1 MKSTIE
7 TYRGIEIWFDTD
19 LESFQCDIDDERSVK
34 KAYKPLKK
42 FIDDYLKEN
51 NDFKPF
57 SIECAPNGYGVSDKF
72 IRIVG
77 IRKDGRFIMEDKD
90 GNKDQLSEYDEKDYM
105 LVNPDNKQLWLELE
119 KIKSEREQ
127 LNQREKEVKDKF
139 KIVTVKD
146 VKPNYLPK

>member
-51 NDFKPF
+51 HDFKPF
-57 SIECAPNGYGVSDKF
+57 NVEANPNTYSFRNSIV
-72 IRIVG
+72 RITG
-77 IRKDGRFIMEDKD
+77 IRKDGRFITEDKD
-90 GNKDQLSEYDEKDYM
+90 GKTGQLSEYDEKD
-105 LVNPDNKQLWLELE
+105 LILINTDNKQLWLELE
-119 KIKSEREQ
+119 KIKSERER
-127 LNQREKEVKDKF
+127 LNEREKEVKAKF
-139 KIVTVKD
+139 KIVTVKE